1 MDELWRKS
9 WENPGDSTK
18 GLFFQGVC
26 VSILQRRSWHHFQQ
40 LGDLLRVAGGAGSDA
55 TAEAVD
61 GRAKAVQPRD
71 KRSRLIATPD
81 CNSHVEADNGN
92 HTFSPPRQI
101 CRAWCRATPR
111 LAARTTSSATLVRSR
126 MHFSHAS
133 NYITSANAAVELY
146 ITVFKAV
153 ASNCQHNLA
162 AVFAALKDGMGLGRL
177 WTQDGM

>member
-1 MDELWRKS
+1 MRILYYIFSSPDKWAFHRRY
-9 WENPGDSTK
+9 
-18 GLFFQGVC
+18 FRC
-26 VSILQRRSWHHFQQ
+26 VDFRTTS
-40 LGDLLRVAGGAGSDA
+40 VAGGVGSGA

-61 GRAKAVQPRD
+61 GRAKAVQLRD

-101 CRAWCRATPR
+101 CRAWCRATLR

-133 NYITSANAAVELY
+133 NHITSANAVAELY
-146 ITVFKAV
+146 ITVFKVCEMDAG
-153 ASNCQHNLA
+153 SSRRTTSM
-162 AVFAALKDGMGLGRL
+162 ALVPIWGRPQCRPQVEYRQNHL
-177 WTQDGM
+177 QP

>member
-1 MDELWRKS
+1 MQYEACADLRNASLRNKLR
-9 WENPGDSTK
+9 DSLCSAH
-18 GLFFQGVC
+18 GIALMAA
-26 VSILQRRSWHHFQQ
+26 LPQ
-40 LGDLLRVAGGAGSDA
+40 LGDFLRVAGGVGSDA

-61 GRAKAVQPRD
+61 GRAKAMQLRD

-126 MHFSHAS
+126 MEPDWTLGTANH
-133 NYITSANAAVELY
+133 ANALISNSSFLIVER
-146 ITVFKAV
+146 IS
-153 ASNCQHNLA
+153 SNE
-162 AVFAALKDGMGLGRL
+162 GYSP
-177 WTQDGM
+177 